1 MKRSAV
7 VAVLI
12 ISLVALPLFAAGSKP
27 RCVAL
32 EHVSGAWRMQI
43 RCEQGVGAISVSDTS
58 AKKSY
63 SGEGIFSTWSQEQLA
78 SMYESLIPQDTGAS
92 IELMQLG

>member
-1 MKRSAV
+1 MKRSLIV
-7 VAVLI
+7 VLI

-43 RCEQGVGAISVSDTS
+43 RCEQGVGAITLSDTS
-58 AKKSY
+58 STKVY
-63 SGEGIFSTWSQEQLA
+63 RGEGMFSEWSQQQLRE
-78 SMYESLIPQDTGAS
+78 MYDSLVPQEGGL
-92 IELMQLG
+92 ELLQLG